1 MNSKNNPVT
10 WYVTNKML
18 KTKKKGRGDEKRNED
33 AEGKRETNEGWIRRT
48 IQQLDTWQNEMLRH
62 YKKKQRWQK
71 QKEIKTQKEKERDGS
86 GTSPST
92 SGLTGVA
99 RESRGWRKGGGGAG
113 GGGRRGRGFRR
124 KKNNNKRTAAIRTDC
139 DDRSVNLSEPNRSF
153 SDRFFFQ
160 LLVTFPRRRLDLL
173 VPSRSGR
180 DQRHYLVL
188 PSFASLS
195 GFCVSLFGFP
205 QKISRILSRIIGS
218 VDLSL
223 MVPITKWL
231 DQLLFF

>member
-62 YKKKQRWQK
+62 NKKKQRWQK

-113 GGGRRGRGFRR
+113 GGVEGGGASDEKKTTTKERRRFARIATTDLSIYPSRTGRFP
-124 KKNNNKRTAAIRTDC
+124 T
-139 DDRSVNLSEPNRSF
+139 V
-153 SDRFFFQ
+153 FFFSCSLHFRGGDWIFWFQ
-160 LLVTFPRRRLDLL
+160 VDPVET
-173 VPSRSGR
+173 SG
-180 DQRHYLVL
+180 
-188 PSFASLS
+188 
-195 GFCVSLFGFP
+195 
-205 QKISRILSRIIGS
+205 
-218 VDLSL
+218 
-223 MVPITKWL
+223 IT
-231 DQLLFF
+231 